1 LYPHPAGGEPS
12 AVFFLERAERLTM
25 NKIRVLA
32 TVLAGA
38 CAASTAWAEVSR
50 TEANNGQLQME
61 DVPPIPQSVVA
72 DLNRYQNTRSAAF
85 RGWDKEGEGI
95 FVSTRFG
102 DVSQVHYV
110 GKPGGAR
117 TQLTFFD
124 EPVGGLS
131 RQPNGSKMVFT
142 MDAGG
147 SEFSQIFLLDPTG
160 VDDAVMLT
168 DGESRNG
175 AVVWDRNGKWIAY
188 QSTRRNGASNDIWM
202 MDVDNPETAGVV
214 LESPDGSW
222 WGGVDFSPDNQN
234 LLVLNYVGNMDS
246 RVHVLDLKTRE
257 HRMLA
262 GDPENGGANIPLG
275 FDKDGGGF
283 FYVTDRAGEF
293 QQLAWQSLEEGAEPV
308 IITADI
314 PWHVEGGAMSE
325 DGTRGAFT
333 VNENG
338 FSRLYLIDPVSRE
351 YTAVSGI
358 PTGLVGS
365 MEFSPDG
372 KTLGMTLNTSQTPSD
387 SFTLALGEGPLEYG
401 ELTRWTYSEV
411 GRLDTDTFAVPEL
424 VSFPTFDSGKG
435 GPDSIPAWLYKPEGE
450 GPHPVIIV
458 IHGGPEAQAR
468 PSFSSTYQ
476 MWVQKLG
483 AAVIRPNVR
492 GSDGYGKHYMSL
504 DNGFKREDSVKDIG
518 ALLDWI
524 ATRPDL
530 DQERVAVFGGSYGGY
545 MVLASSVYYSDRLK
559 AAVDVVGISNF
570 VTFLENTQDYRR
582 DLRRVEYGDERDPEM
597 RKHLEAISPLNH
609 VEKIQVPMFVI
620 QGQNDPRV
628 PVTEAEQIVEALRN
642 NGQPVWYMNALN
654 EGHGYRKK
662 ENRDIYQQAVVVF
675 FKEHL
680 VGEE

>member
-1 LYPHPAGGEPS
+1 MKKT
-12 AVFFLERAERLTM
+12 F
-25 NKIRVLA
+25 VLA
-32 TVLAGA
+32 VSLTALGCSIAALADV
-38 CAASTAWAEVSR
+38 TR
-50 TEANNGQLQME
+50 TEANNGQLVME
-61 DVPPIPQSVVA
+61 DIPPIPQSVVA

-85 RGWDKEGEGI
+85 RGWDKEGKGI

-110 GKPGGAR
+110 GQPGGAR

-124 EPVGGLS
+124 EPIGGLT
-131 RQPNGSKMVFT
+131 RQPNGSKMAFT

-147 SEFSQIFLLDPTG
+147 SEFSQIFLLDPAG
-160 VDDAVMLT
+160 VEDAVMLT

-175 AVVWDRNGKWIAY
+175 AVVWDRSGEWIAY

-202 MDVDNPETAGVV
+202 MDVNNPETAGVV
-214 LESPDGSW
+214 LESPDGTW
-222 WGGVDFSPDNQN
+222 WGGADFSADNQK
-234 LLVLNYVGNMDS
+234 LLVVNYVGNMDS
-246 RVHVLDLKTRE
+246 RVHLLDLKTGDM
-257 HRMLA
+257 RMLA
-262 GDPENGGANIPLG
+262 GDPEKGGANLAMA
-275 FDKDGGGF
+275 FDREGTGF
-283 FYVTDRAGEF
+283 FYLTDQNGEF
-293 QQLAWQSLEEGAEPV
+293 QQLAWQSLEEGAEPEY
-308 IITADI
+308 ITADI
-314 PWHVEGGAMSE
+314 PWHIEGGALSE
-325 DGTRGAFT
+325 DRTRAAFT

-338 FSRLYLIDPVSRE
+338 FSRLYLLDPESRE
-351 YTAVSGI
+351 YRAVEGI

-387 SFTLALGEGPLEYG
+387 SFTLELGDTPLEYA
-401 ELTRWTYSEV
+401 EMTRWTYSEV
-411 GRLDTDTFAVPEL
+411 GRLDTDSFVVPEL
-424 VSFPTFDSGKG
+424 VSYPTFDSGKG
-435 GPDSIPAWLYKPEGE
+435 GPDSIPAWVYKPEGE
-450 GPHPVIIV
+450 GPHPVVIV

-483 AAVIRPNVR
+483 AAVVRPNVR
-492 GSDGYGKHYMSL
+492 GSDGYGKNYMSL

-524 ATRPDL
+524 AEQPDL
-530 DQERVAVFGGSYGGY
+530 DENRVAVYGGSYGGY
-545 MVLASSVYYSDRLK
+545 MVLASAVYYSDRLK

-570 VTFLENTQDYRR
+570 VTFLENTQSYRR
-582 DLRRVEYGDERDPEM
+582 DLRRVEYGDERDPAM

-609 VEKIQVPMFVI
+609 VEKIDVPMFVV

-628 PVTEAEQIVEALRN
+628 PVTEAEQVVNALRA

-662 ENRDIYQQAVVVF
+662 ENADIYQQATVMF
-675 FKEHL
+675 LREHL
-680 VGEE
+680 VGETQD